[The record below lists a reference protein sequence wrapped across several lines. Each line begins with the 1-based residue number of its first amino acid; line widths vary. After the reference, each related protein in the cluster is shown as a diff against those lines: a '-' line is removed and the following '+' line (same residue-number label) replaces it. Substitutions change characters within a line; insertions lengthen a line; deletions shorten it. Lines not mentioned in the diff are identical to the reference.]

1 MKVIAAPGLQVPK
14 ENDPRTYITDAEPVT
29 VPDTLY
35 YRRRISDGDLTE
47 VVEGT
52 AAAATPV
59 TQ

>member
-14 ENDPRTYITDAEPVT
+14 ENDPRTYVTDAESVT

-35 YRRRISDGDLTE
+35 YRRRISDGDLIE
-47 VVEGT
+47 VVEE
-52 AAAATPV
+52 AAAAPV